1 MPPLMELTE
10 LLATACT
17 VVLLPLERNAEPLF
31 EPTVIPK
38 VTLVAVADIA
48 AELD

>member
-1 MPPLMELTE
+1 MELTE
-10 LLATACT
+10 LLPTACA
-17 VVLLPLERNAEPLF
+17 VVLLPLTRNAEPLF

-48 AELD
+48 AVLD

>member
-1 MPPLMELTE
+1 MVLTE
-10 LLATACT
+10 LLPNACADA
-17 VVLLPLERNAEPLF
+17 LLPLERKAEPLF